1 MSLFA
6 VFVGELVDALAPLRL
21 AATDEGIRA
30 RLLEMLGTSVAAVDA
45 AGLLPAMVDLA
56 ATIDDVEATLAS
68 WDTLAN
74 LRDRLTA
81 ARHLLDAIRAIRS
94 GVAPGSFLPQLGREM
109 LELLAA
115 RHLRLRSPLLYQAA
129 VLLGVLRPVVLPDVY
144 ENGVRLRRFAVIER
158 LSSTRLHGLL
168 TDPVG
173 ALREDLGP
181 APLTTRA
188 KADATADL
196 VIERAGGFLSALGMP
211 WRYGVGPDDETWFGS
226 DAASVRHVLM
236 VLAPHDLV
244 SDAGGYG
251 TVGACFSLSPAD
263 EADFGVVVTPLG
275 LLDAARTVGDW
286 DVTARM
292 TGNVQAFAFG
302 GGRGFDLVADTGTAS
317 VNVGFTARRA
327 PSGVPFILG
336 AARGT
341 RLEFDRVSFDGSAM
355 LSTTRRELKL
365 GCSVERV
372 VFVATSDGGD
382 GFLRHVLGD
391 GELRAMFDFGVM
403 YSSGWGLSFEGG
415 VGLQTRI
422 PCRVTLGPIT
432 MDGIVVVL
440 ESAPEVVRV
449 VVSCGVQVRL
459 GAVLLGLEG
468 VGSQLLVALPAEA
481 PARDFHVDFDVRPP
495 DGAAISIENAIVRGS
510 GYLRCVG
517 PRYLGGLSLEALGVS
532 LSAFGLL
539 DTDVPGAGY
548 SLAAVIAAG
557 FRPVPLPLGFTL
569 EGVGGLIGIHR
580 RVDTEALRGA
590 VRTAAGM
597 AELFFPADPMAQAER
612 LTTELGRYFPA
623 AEGRHVFGPAVK
635 FGWGNPTVVRG
646 TVAVLLELPAPAR
659 VVVLGTMTAKL
670 PTEEQAIV
678 DLTMDVVGEVDVG
691 QKRAA
696 VDASLRSSTIAGFPI
711 TGDLAARL
719 CWGNPR
725 SFALAIGG
733 FHSQFRPPAEFP
745 TLRRVRIELGSGD
758 DPRLDAEGFLALTS
772 NTLQMGARIDLYASA
787 GPLNITGGLGF
798 ETLVQFSPFGL
809 AVDVWAGVKLR
820 RGTTTLAGVSFE
832 GHLQGPKPWRIDGK
846 ACLSLWFVELCVPI
860 HVTFGSGAPVA
871 VPDRAIWPALRA
883 AVEAPAA
890 WAAEVPG
897 GLTAAIVAGPEEG
910 AGVAGPARRVD
921 PCATLSMTQQV
932 VPLARRITAYAQGRP
947 TGIDRFEVTEVRVG
961 GQAVPAA
968 AVTPVKDWFAPAQFE
983 AMSEADKLS
992 RPGFEEMMAGVAVG
1006 AATVRAG
1013 TPLTRVLDYDTVV
1026 IAGGQRQTAERY
1038 RPTRALQL
1046 AGTAL
1051 SATAQAPR
1059 GRGGSEAY
1067 APPPGAAPVVTLT
1080 EATYV
1085 IATTD
1090 ALTARWDLTEA
1101 ASRSEA
1107 ELALRAHLAAHP
1119 GDATRLQVVPSY
1131 EVAA

>member
-1 MSLFA
+1 MVGCAWAEARYVPVARRLGA
-6 VFVGELVDALAPLRL
+6 VEVTEA
-21 AATDEGIRA
+21 
-30 RLLEMLGTSVAAVDA
+30 SVA
-45 AGLLPAMVDLA
+45 
-56 ATIDDVEATLAS
+56 
-68 WDTLAN
+68 
-74 LRDRLTA
+74 LRKFPPSSGGPSLSLTA
-81 ARHLLDAIRAIRS
+81 AMTCRGSLGPVSFSLAGAGLEMRLAFGTGNLGPLDVGVGFKPPTGLSLGLDAGPVQGGGYLRHEAGRYAGALALDVV
-94 GVAPGSFLPQLGREM
+94 GVA
-109 LELLAA
+109 
-115 RHLRLRSPLLYQAA
+115 
-129 VLLGVLRPVVLPDVY
+129 
-144 ENGVRLRRFAVIER
+144 
-158 LSSTRLHGLL
+158 
-168 TDPVG
+168 VG
-173 ALREDLGP
+173 A
-181 APLTTRA
+181 
-188 KADATADL
+188 
-196 VIERAGGFLSALGMP
+196 
-211 WRYGVGPDDETWFGS
+211 Y
-226 DAASVRHVLM
+226 
-236 VLAPHDLV
+236 
-244 SDAGGYG
+244 
-251 TVGACFSLSPAD
+251 
-263 EADFGVVVTPLG
+263 G
-275 LLDAARTVGDW
+275 LLDA
-286 DVTARM
+286 
-292 TGNVQAFAFG
+292 
-302 GGRGFDLVADTGTAS
+302 RG
-317 VNVGFTARRA
+317 
-327 PSGVPFILG
+327 P
-336 AARGT
+336 
-341 RLEFDRVSFDGSAM
+341 
-355 LSTTRRELKL
+355 
-365 GCSVERV
+365 
-372 VFVATSDGGD
+372 
-382 GFLRHVLGD
+382 
-391 GELRAMFDFGVM
+391 
-403 YSSGWGLSFEGG
+403 
-415 VGLQTRI
+415 
-422 PCRVTLGPIT
+422 
-432 MDGIVVVL
+432 
-440 ESAPEVVRV
+440 
-449 VVSCGVQVRL
+449 
-459 GAVLLGLEG
+459 
-468 VGSQLLVALPAEA
+468 
-481 PARDFHVDFDVRPP
+481 
-495 DGAAISIENAIVRGS
+495 
-510 GYLRCVG
+510 
-517 PRYLGGLSLEALGVS
+517 
-532 LSAFGLL
+532 
-539 DTDVPGAGY
+539 GY